1 MTRNYLLTVSMIV
14 AMWTVCMSAQD
25 QKHFQIPIEQ
35 KLSVDVT
42 PSISTNDVPV
52 KAGEMFAFT
61 VKVDKAPNFNGG
73 NLIFVISGPSG
84 GGSSYGVQSSI
95 GLIPGQKEYN
105 AKILI
110 PADARGGTWTLT
122 ISGISAG
129 TETHAFSGI
138 KPRTFEVIR
147 KYSDLI
153 LPTRGEIVVNPSQQQ
168 VLRMAARRLQA
179 QIQNLKVAVSEYE
192 NKKQHG
198 QIPAVLR
205 ENVNAALEAL
215 NKTQAE
221 FKSQQTS
228 PQQAEMA
235 DVFFGDLRL
244 NYSEVIKDLDQR
256 SVMRSPHIVSVKM
269 PEPSTRYSLVAQAV
283 LRAFDVNELAYNVVA
298 DNGSLA
304 FNLKVMSEPTGA
316 AVSYYR
322 RGDSPKRYPE
332 PNYCNHFV
340 LVLCNL
346 VRACGEAGYKSETI
360 EFDPYHSSDLVVNV
374 RLTASK

>member
-1 MTRNYLLTVSMIV
+1 MTRILFTVSMTV
-14 AMWTVCMSAQD
+14 AMWTVCISAQD
-25 QKHFQIPIEQ
+25 QKQFQIPIEQ

-84 GGSSYGVQSSI
+84 GGPSYGVRSSI

-122 ISGISAG
+122 ISGISSG
-129 TETHAFSGI
+129 TEIHAFSGI
-138 KPRTFEVIR
+138 KPKTFEVIAN
-147 KYSDLI
+147 SDLI

-192 NKKQHG
+192 RAKQHG

-228 PQQAEMA
+228 PEQGQMA

-244 NYSEVIKDLDQR
+244 NYSEVVKDLDQR
-256 SVMRSPHIVSVKM
+256 TAMRSPHLVSVKM
-269 PEPSTRYSLVAQAV
+269 PEPSMRYSLVAQAV

-304 FNLKVMSEPTGA
+304 FNLKVISEPTGA

-322 RGDSPKRYPE
+322 RGDPPKRYPE
-332 PNYCNHFV
+332 PTTATISSLSYAIWYV
-340 LVLCNL
+340 LV
-346 VRACGEAGYKSETI
+346 EKPGYKSETI
-360 EFDPYHSSDLVVNV
+360 EFDPYHSSDLVVDV
-374 RLTASK
+374 RLTANK